1 MDGPTNITA
10 YRVTLLTKK
19 SSVKQDLKEI
29 WCTQNMKF
37 FEPFKFLKGIRET
50 E

>member
-37 FEPFKFLKGIRET
+37 FEPFKFLIGIMET